1 MKPRDLPRV
10 INPKKGFIV
19 TANNRQ
25 MPDNVNIDVG
35 ATITSTIRAQR
46 ITELIQKGID
56 ANHKFDYNDMLTIQ
70 NDTVDLMARDIVPL
84 VTKLGIE
91 MLQVLSP
98 IHSEHA

>member
-91 MLQVLSP
+91 ML
-98 IHSEHA
+98 

>member
-1 MKPRDLPRV
+1 VKPRDLPRV

-91 MLQVLSP
+91 ML
-98 IHSEHA
+98 